1 MNKSQAVAELT
12 AALSRTMA
20 TDDALALIRV
30 ALRACGLTYANTLTQ
45 QDVRALLG
53 ALASEGGPIQ
63 ELAEF
68 LATNGMGEGP
78 RAA

>member
-1 MNKSQAVAELT
+1 MNKSQVVAELT
-12 AALSRTMA
+12 IALSRTMP
-20 TDDALALIRV
+20 TEEALSLIRV
-30 ALRACGLTYANTLTQ
+30 ALRACGLTYANTLTE
-45 QDVRALLG
+45 QDVRALLS

-68 LATNGMGEGP
+68 LAINGMGEGP